1 MKIKT
6 TKKQYTWAV
15 QKREGDRWRLIVDGV
30 GVITMPTRTLA
41 RSVSVELNNL
51 QRPGGRR
58 RFRVVK
64 ITIA

>member
-1 MKIKT
+1 MRIKT

-41 RSVSVELNNL
+41 RSVSGELNNL
-51 QRPGGRR
+51 QRPGGKR